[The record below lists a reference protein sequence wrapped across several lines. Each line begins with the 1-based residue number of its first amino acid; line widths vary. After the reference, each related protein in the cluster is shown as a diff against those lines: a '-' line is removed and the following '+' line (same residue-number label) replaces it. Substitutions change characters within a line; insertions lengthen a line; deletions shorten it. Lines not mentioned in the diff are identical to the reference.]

1 MQATIILKPGQRG
14 TYAGFQAV
22 VVRHYAGNMYEIRVP
37 GGVTCVSGTL
47 HRSEVNGER
56 NPADPRGFCASLRY
70 PLGGKWN
77 PARLDGAWPTY
88 GSAGD

>member
-37 GGVTCVSGTL
+37 GGVTCVSAE
-47 HRSEVNGER
+47 HFI
-56 NPADPRGFCASLRY
+56 AA
-70 PLGGKWN
+70 K
-77 PARLDGAWPTY
+77 
-88 GSAGD
+88 